1 MVKDEAG
8 VARHISGIA
17 FDINGEKQLEETLRI
32 RENHLRSILDT
43 VPDAMIVIDGH
54 GIMQF
59 FSTAAERQFGY
70 SEHEAIG
77 QNVSMLMPD
86 PDRTRHDAYLAR
98 YRSTGERHIIGIG
111 RIVTG
116 KRRDGTTFPMHLS
129 IGEMQSG
136 GEPYFTGF
144 VRDLTEH
151 QQTQA
156 RLQEL
161 QSELVHV
168 SRLSAMGEMASAL
181 AHELN
186 QPLAAISNYMKGSRR
201 LLAGSADP
209 NTSKIESAMDRAA
222 EQALRAGQIIRRL
235 RDFVSRGESE
245 KRVESLSKLIEEAGA
260 LGLTGAREQNVK
272 LRFNLDPGFD
282 LVLADRVQIQQ
293 VLVNLFRNSLE
304 AMAQSQRREL
314 IVRNTGVADDM
325 VEIEVS
331 DTGSGFHEDVKPNLF
346 QTFFTTKETGMGVGL
361 SISRSIIEAHGGRMW
376 AESNAAGGA
385 TFRFTLPAAVRRELT
400 MPNKGKVYVID
411 DDEAMRDSLN
421 FLLESADF
429 DVTLFETARNFL
441 DVLPGLEFGCVVSDV
456 RMPGIDGIELLKRMK
471 AGHSAF
477 PILIMTGH
485 GDVPLAV
492 EAMKLGA
499 VDFLEKPFEDDRLIG
514 MIDAAI
520 RQAEPAAR
528 GEVVTQE
535 IAARVATLSPRER
548 QVMDGLIAG
557 LSNKLIAR
565 DYDISPRTIEVYRA
579 NVMTKMQANSL
590 SELVRLAMRA
600 GLLND

>member
-1 MVKDEAG
+1 LGVTGTTQSSPDHSAGNEHFRLRIEGFGAGTWDLDLLTRELEWSDTTKSLFGVAPDTPVTYDLFLSLLEPRDRERTEQAIKQVTEFGGKFDIAFKVGGSQGAGRWVRSRGGLIKDATG
-8 VARHISGIA
+8 VARHLSGIIL
-17 FDINGEKQLEETLRI
+17 DIDEQKQLEEALRT

-59 FSTAAERQFGY
+59 FSSAAERLFGY
-70 SEHEAIG
+70 GEREAIG
-77 QNVSMLMPD
+77 RNVSELMPQ
-86 PDRTRHDAYLAR
+86 PDRGLHDGYLKR
-98 YRSTGERHIIGIG
+98 YRSSGERHIIGIG

-129 IGEMQSG
+129 VGEMQSG

-156 RLQEL
+156 QLQEL
-161 QSELVHV
+161 QAELVHV

-201 LLAGSADP
+201 LLAGSTDP
-209 NTSKIESAMDRAA
+209 NTAKIESAMDRAA

-260 LGLTGAREQNVK
+260 LGLAGAREQNVQ
-272 LRFNLDPGFD
+272 LRFNLNPDFD
-282 LVLADRVQIQQ
+282 LVLVDRVQIQQ
-293 VLVNLFRNSLE
+293 VLVNLFRNALE
-304 AMAQSQRREL
+304 AMAQSPQRDL
-314 IVRNTGVADDM
+314 IVRNAKVADDM
-325 VEIEVS
+325 IEVEVS

-385 TFRFTLPAAVRRELT
+385 TFRFTLPATA
-400 MPNKGKVYVID
+400 N
-411 DDEAMRDSLN
+411 
-421 FLLESADF
+421 ES
-429 DVTLFETARNFL
+429 
-441 DVLPGLEFGCVVSDV
+441 
-456 RMPGIDGIELLKRMK
+456 
-471 AGHSAF
+471 
-477 PILIMTGH
+477 
-485 GDVPLAV
+485 
-492 EAMKLGA
+492 
-499 VDFLEKPFEDDRLIG
+499 
-514 MIDAAI
+514 
-520 RQAEPAAR
+520 
-528 GEVVTQE
+528 
-535 IAARVATLSPRER
+535 
-548 QVMDGLIAG
+548 
-557 LSNKLIAR
+557 
-565 DYDISPRTIEVYRA
+565 
-579 NVMTKMQANSL
+579 
-590 SELVRLAMRA
+590 
-600 GLLND
+600 